1 MFSTSPMCQSSGDIV
16 LEGHLKKLKTLKKK
30 YFVLRNESVG
40 HPACL
45 EYYDSK
51 KKFETKCPPKR
62 SITVKSCFNINK
74 RWDTKHKFVIAL
86 YTKDDCFC
94 LVLESQKELDLWLYQ
109 LLRIQNGNVV
119 DGEPPKPIFAH
130 VWTVHLQNKGLGDK
144 LGGAGYF
151 RLCLTKEAVILKEVK
166 KENTLEFPLKQ
177 IRRCGC
183 MGKVFYLEVGRSA
196 VTGGGEIWMETEDFN
211 ICKAMH
217 STVSAMMYEQIES
230 EEGPKQRMRSSSANE
245 ASKPISVLQRR
256 HTTQKLQNSSP
267 VEEKKE
273 YKDQVEIVQDQIITA
288 FASSECSPSQT
299 TSSPNTY
306 MGEPV
311 ARDRCDSLPSR
322 GHGTTSGE
330 GQSAD
335 STTNKSGNF
344 ITTVIAGH
352 ERSNSTISTLVGG
365 SSGAGSSTATT
376 TASSRPLSTHTKLMS
391 GSPPVVG
398 SLPLS
403 TVSAACSTDST
414 GSSLSM
420 DEASCE
426 QAMDVVGAHHPSKY
440 GHSLTPDEPAIL
452 EEMGDDY
459 VPWSQASSQP
469 HKYSSSFK
477 SCSPSQQ
484 SSYVEM
490 FSPSGSSPGQSV
502 YMPMSPATGGH
513 SHSRTSSLVDDS
525 HEGYVPMAPLGDTSY
540 VDMDPI
546 GAHHRA
552 NGHFSDDGSSGS
564 VTSGTPST
572 DLRFAEYH
580 LEKVPSF
587 LSPIDDTQEESRP
600 TRAYSV
606 GSRPEPANRHRK
618 NSFPQNRFEI
628 AQQESMR
635 VRAFSVGSRAR
646 KPEIARLN
654 VVTAPLMPG
663 IENTQ
668 NITSKSNSAPLL
680 SNSWGHSAVYPASA
694 DRMEDL
700 MEMDFSRPKGGPMH
714 PPTLSSSFSQSH
726 SQAYPTA
733 TSAGSYIDMSPG
745 QPPKSI
751 TASYVSM
758 NGASKM
764 NRTNNNNMSVSKN
777 NNVNNNNNF
786 ATANHNQNQSHS
798 MGIVTNHKPLITQA
812 STVLKPVKES
822 ESPNMQME
830 SAPESWSQSK
840 PSPDQISSFSQY
852 DYMDMNGPPGGMRT
866 APVDLPQPRR
876 APDGYVEMNFKGKS
890 DKDQD
895 YMNMSAN
902 KNKHNQNQYG
912 NRKKKCSLPIAI
924 KSAGKSMSTA
934 NFHLPLSNSSPI
946 ETMSTLTPV
955 STPEITPT
963 SSSATISPLIPNS
976 SLIPEDKL
984 ENVTKQRNT
993 SSSNTNATSDTV
1005 VVIPSSQSRKISA
1018 PSPLPG
1024 VDGCPISK
1032 KMHDDFCTT
1041 TTSFTR
1047 PIVVTRKLEYQAT
1060 LPACSTSNK
1069 PVSPVAK
1076 EPLRTTANQSITS
1089 KELTTFTLNPITKR
1103 LSDLTVSKPHL
1114 VTASMTPT
1122 ASGFKP
1128 VQPVKPTSPK
1138 IVEDSSKINPT
1149 PVTTPTPCPVDN
1161 EGYEKLQPGAI
1172 LLHYAKLDLPEVSSA
1187 PPVSPSPAQEGFTY
1201 AEIDFAKLK
1210 PL

>member
-1 MFSTSPMCQSSGDIV
+1 
-16 LEGHLKKLKTLKKK
+16 
-30 YFVLRNESVG
+30 
-40 HPACL
+40 
-45 EYYDSK
+45 
-51 KKFETKCPPKR
+51 
-62 SITVKSCFNINK
+62 
-74 RWDTKHKFVIAL
+74 
-86 YTKDDCFC
+86 
-94 LVLESQKELDLWLYQ
+94 
-109 LLRIQNGNVV
+109 
-119 DGEPPKPIFAH
+119 
-130 VWTVHLQNKGLGDK
+130 
-144 LGGAGYF
+144 
-151 RLCLTKEAVILKEVK
+151 
-166 KENTLEFPLKQ
+166 
-177 IRRCGC
+177 

-196 VTGGGEIWMETEDFN
+196 VTGGGEIWMETEDFY
-211 ICKAMH
+211 ICRDMH
-217 STVSAMMYEQIES
+217 STVSSMMLLNKQTES

-267 VEEKKE
+267 V
-273 YKDQVEIVQDQIITA
+273 
-288 FASSECSPSQT
+288 
-299 TSSPNTY
+299 
-306 MGEPV
+306 GEPV

-322 GHGTTSGE
+322 AHATSGE
-330 GQSAD
+330 AQSAD
-335 STTNKSGNF
+335 SLANKSGNF

-365 SSGAGSSTATT
+365 SSGAGSSTAT

-459 VPWSQASSQP
+459 VPWSQASSQQ

-618 NSFPQNRFEI
+618 NRFEI

-680 SNSWGHSAVYPASA
+680 SNSWGHSTVYPASA

-700 MEMDFSRPKGGPMH
+700 MEMDFSRPKAGPMH
-714 PPTLSSSFSQSH
+714 PPTLSSSFSQAH
-726 SQAYPTA
+726 SQAYSTA

-764 NRTNNNNMSVSKN
+764 NRTNNNNISISKN

-822 ESPNMQME
+822 ESPSMQME
-830 SAPESWSQSK
+830 SAPENWSQSK

-924 KSAGKSMSTA
+924 QSAGKSMSTA
-934 NFHLPLSNSSPI
+934 NFHLPLLNSSPI
-946 ETMSTLTPV
+946 ETMSTLTPL

-963 SSSATISPLIPNS
+963 SSSATISPPIPNS

-984 ENVTKQRNT
+984 ENVTKQKNT

-1060 LPACSTSNK
+1060 LPTCSTSNK

-1128 VQPVKPTSPK
+1128 VQPVKPSSPK
-1138 IVEDSSKINPT
+1138 IVEDFNPT
-1149 PVTTPTPCPVDN
+1149 PVTTPTPCAVDN